1 MLRRAWGRAGG
12 GAGSHVV
19 AAGGD
24 DEERLSMQPGDV
36 LLLDGRTIHRGL
48 ANNTPQGTPA
58 RLMCFC
64 TFQRPGLTDGNEAA
78 YVEEEEEEEQE
89 RGGRGGRRQGQ
100 RADRDDRQRA
110 GKHGK
115 KKHDKARDK
124 RAKHQ

>member
-1 MLRRAWGRAGG
+1 L
-12 GAGSHVV
+12 V

-48 ANNTPQGTPA
+48 ANNTPHGTPA

-64 TFQRPGLTDGNEAA
+64 TFQQPGLTDGNQAA
-78 YVEEEEEEEQE
+78 YVELEEQEE
-89 RGGRGGRRQGQ
+89 RGGRAGRGERRQGQ
-100 RADRDDRQRA
+100 RVGRDAGERA

-115 KKHDKARDK
+115 KKYDK
-124 RAKHQ
+124 RAKHR